1 MISRLRTLAVVCVL
15 AGLPACSS
23 TQWQSPSPAAT
34 SDTAETED
42 TPVPNEAV
50 LLNSEDYVDRFVGT
64 LPCEN
69 CDGIRTDLLL
79 YTTPD
84 GEPKNFE
91 LQEVYLGTVDGDRTY
106 TSKGDWKVFRGSA
119 ADPNASVYEFESD
132 QTGPMSFLVLG
143 KKYELRLLDRSR
155 AELDTPLPH
164 SLTRVDRDAVNPA
177 VLTPEPPGR
186 DIDLVKNQVLI
197 IRLPSNRSAGFRW
210 SMADPIQKVVELQGD
225 PDYVFDATISD
236 AAGGEGIEIWR
247 FKGIRE
253 GEQSLPF
260 VYRKGESSTPSD
272 KTITIVVK
280 VE

>member
-1 MISRLRTLAVVCVL
+1 MLAVS
-15 AGLPACSS
+15 ACSS

-79 YTTPD
+79 FTTPD

-106 TSKGDWKVFRGSA
+106 TTKGDWKVFRGSA
-119 ADPNASVYEFESD
+119 ADPGAAIYEFESD
-132 QTGPMSFLVLG
+132 ETGPMSFLVLG
-143 KKYELRLLDRSR
+143 KKYELRLLNRSR
-155 AELDTPLPH
+155 AELDTPIPH
-164 SLTRVDRDAVNPA
+164 SLTRVDRDAIDPI

-197 IRLPSNRSAGFRW
+197 IRLPSNRATGSSW
-210 SMADPIQKVVELQGD
+210 SMAESGKKVVQLQGD
-225 PDYVFDATISD
+225 PDYLPDAATSN
-236 AAGGEGIEIWR
+236 AAGGGIEIWR
-247 FKGIRE
+247 FKAIRD

-260 VYRKGESSTPSD
+260 VHRRPGEDSTASD
-272 KTITIVVK
+272 QTITIVVK